1 MKLSPLITEQEI
13 SKKIKELGAEITK
26 KYKGKDLV
34 VVGVLKGSYL
44 FFADLIREIDLD
56 IETDFCA
63 LSSYHG
69 GTSSSGEVKIT
80 LDMQRSIK
88 DKHVLI
94 VEDIVDTGL
103 TMSFLRTHCESR
115 KPKSI
120 AVASLLFKPEALKV
134 ETKLD
139 FVGFKIPNDFVV
151 GFGLD
156 YQGQYRHLP
165 YIAQVQNIN

>member
-1 MKLSPLITEQEI
+1 MKLTPLITEKEI
-13 SKKIKELGAEITK
+13 AKKIKEMGAEITK
-26 KYKGKDLV
+26 KYKGKELV

-56 IETDFCA
+56 VETDFCA
-63 LSSYHG
+63 LASYHG

-80 LDMQRSIK
+80 LDMQRSIRG
-88 DKHVLI
+88 KHVLI

-103 TMSFLRTHCESR
+103 TMAFLRTHCESR
-115 KPKSI
+115 QPKSI
-120 AVASLLFKPEALKV
+120 AIASLLFKPEALKV
-134 ETKLD
+134 EAKLD
-139 FVGFKIPNDFVV
+139 YVGFKIPNDFVV

>member
-1 MKLSPLITEQEI
+1 MKLTPLITEKEI

-26 KYKGKDLV
+26 KYKGKELV

-69 GTSSSGEVKIT
+69 TSSTGEVKIT
-80 LDMQRSIK
+80 LDMQKSIK

-103 TMSFLRTHCESR
+103 TMSFLRQHCQSR
-115 KPKSI
+115 QPKSI

-139 FVGFKIPNDFVV
+139 YVGFKIPNDFVV

>member
-1 MKLSPLITEQEI
+1 MKLTPLITEKEI

-26 KYKGKDLV
+26 KYKGKELV

-69 GTSSSGEVKIT
+69 TASSGEVKIT

-103 TMSFLRTHCESR
+103 TMSFLRQHCQSR
-115 KPKSI
+115 QPKSI
-120 AVASLLFKPEALKV
+120 AVASLLFKPEAVKV

-139 FVGFKIPNDFVV
+139 YVGFKIPNDFVV